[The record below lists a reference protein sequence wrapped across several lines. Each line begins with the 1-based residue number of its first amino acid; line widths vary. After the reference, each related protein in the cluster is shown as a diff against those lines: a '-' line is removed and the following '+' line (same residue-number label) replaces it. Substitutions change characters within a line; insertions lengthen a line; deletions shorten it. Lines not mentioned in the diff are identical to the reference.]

1 MGMRTAAPI
10 LFLLTTLL
18 AAKEP
23 ILVFRPEGG
32 EFAEVVRGMEREIGD
47 DFAIGQRTLAPG
59 ASIADMAGP
68 LRQAAPRLV
77 VLMDNRIIN
86 LYKRFQASL
95 PDSVPPPRSISLMA
109 ASLDRE
115 MEGLK
120 LATGIAYEIPIL
132 TSTVDL
138 RGILG
143 KSLPRIGVIHRD
155 YLSDFVSANKEY
167 CRREGMAL
175 VHVSLKN
182 KEEDFRKAVRKAL
195 RTLFE
200 DEKVDALW
208 VPNDN
213 ALLAP
218 DLLRDVWIPMVNR
231 YRKPVIVGVEALV
244 QPGLGFGTFA
254 VLPDHT
260 ELGRQLAEMVLELSA
275 SGSAAPGER
284 IRQPLSVIKVMNLPQ
299 VRKFAGVGRESLGN
313 VDRILE

>member
-1 MGMRTAAPI
+1 MRTAATM
-10 LFLLTTLL
+10 LFLLATLP
-18 AAKEP
+18 AAKES
-23 ILVFRPEGG
+23 ILVFRPDGG

-47 DFAIGQRTLAPG
+47 DYAITQRTLAPG
-59 ASIADMAGP
+59 ASIADMAEP
-68 LRQAAPRLV
+68 LRKAAPRLV
-77 VLMDNRIIN
+77 ILMDNRIVN
-86 LYKRFQASL
+86 LYKRYQASL
-95 PDSVPPPRSISLMA
+95 PDSVAPLPSISLMA

-120 LATGIAYEIPIL
+120 LAAGIAYEIPIL

-143 KSLPRIGVIHRD
+143 HALPRIGILHRD
-155 YLSDFVSANKEY
+155 YLSDFVSVNKEY
-167 CRREGMAL
+167 CRREGMTL
-175 VHVSLKN
+175 VDVSLKN

-218 DLLRDVWIPMVNR
+218 ELLRDVWIPMVNR
-231 YRKPVIVGVEALV
+231 YRKPVIVGVETLV

-260 ELGRQLAEMVLELSA
+260 ELGRQLAEMVLELPA
-275 SGSAAPGER
+275 PGAAMPGER

-299 VRKFAGVGRESLGN
+299 VRKFVGVGRERLGN